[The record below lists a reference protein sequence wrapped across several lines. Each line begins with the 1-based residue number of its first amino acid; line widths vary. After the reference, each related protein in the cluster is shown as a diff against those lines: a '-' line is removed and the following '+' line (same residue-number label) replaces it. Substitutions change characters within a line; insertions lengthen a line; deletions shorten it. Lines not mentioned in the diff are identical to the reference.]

1 MGLGLGLAAGG
12 LGYGYGGYDAG
23 YYDGGYAP
31 AGYGG
36 FDEGYAPAAAEVTS
50 NADQVSYC
58 TQRFRSYDRATGT
71 YLGNDGKRHH
81 CP

>member
-1 MGLGLGLAAGG
+1 M
-12 LGYGYGGYDAG
+12 
-23 YYDGGYAP
+23 
-31 AGYGG
+31 
-36 FDEGYAPAAAEVTS
+36 
-50 NADQVSYC
+50 SYC